1 MNLEDFYRVI
11 RNGHVRAQGI
21 VDTVPDPLLVLDQNL
36 TVEAANRAFHE
47 TFNVNQDE
55 TIGKHL
61 YDLGN
66 GQWDIPELRRLLEDV
81 IPKST
86 AIIDYEVTHDF
97 PHIGMRTMLLT
108 AHKLHHPD
116 NTSRSLLLSMVD
128 ATERR
133 HQEAGKDLL
142 LSELQ
147 HRIKNLLALVHAM
160 ARQTSVEER
169 SAREYRDAFLG
180 RFDALVRAHEFTF
193 HENKNTSLHEI
204 IHKTLEPYI
213 TASSA
218 ILIESSSP
226 AILQREQLQPLSLI
240 LHELATN
247 AVKYGALS
255 VPQGQ
260 IRVRWAPD
268 TVDDGRLR
276 LEWNEIGGPPASPP
290 TSTGF
295 GTRLIGVAAAELGGQ
310 PELDY
315 GPNGLRA
322 EIMLDLRPSSEGQ

>member
-21 VDTVPDPLLVLDQNL
+21 VDTVPDPLLVLDQDL

-47 TFNVNQDE
+47 TFNVSRDE

-61 YDLGN
+61 YELGN
-66 GQWDIPELRRLLEDV
+66 GQWDIPDLRRLLEDV

-97 PHIGMRTMLLT
+97 PNLGRRTMLLT
-108 AHKLHHPD
+108 AHRLHHPD
-116 NTSRSLLLSMVD
+116 NVSRTLLLSMVD

-133 HQEAGKDLL
+133 KREAEKDVLL
-142 LSELQ
+142 GELR

-160 ARQTSVEER
+160 ARQTSVEGR
-169 SAREYRDAFLG
+169 SGEEYRDAFLG
-180 RFDALVRAHEFTF
+180 RFHALVRAHEFAF
-193 HENKNTSLHEI
+193 SENKNIPLQHVVER
-204 IHKTLEPYI
+204 TLEPY
-213 TASSA
+213 TSLSSA
-218 ILIESSSP
+218 VLIEP
-226 AILQREQLQPLSLI
+226 GPPVVLAPGQLQPLSLI

-255 VPQGQ
+255 APNGQ
-260 IRVRWAPD
+260 IRVGW
-268 TVDDGRLR
+268 TVETDDAQRLR
-276 LEWNEIGGPPASPP
+276 LDWQEVGGPPASAP

-295 GTRLIGVAAAELGGQ
+295 GTRLIQVAAAELGGH
-310 PELDY
+310 PELAY
-315 GPNGLRA
+315 GPEGLKA
-322 EIMLDLRPSSEGQ
+322 EILVSLRPSSEG